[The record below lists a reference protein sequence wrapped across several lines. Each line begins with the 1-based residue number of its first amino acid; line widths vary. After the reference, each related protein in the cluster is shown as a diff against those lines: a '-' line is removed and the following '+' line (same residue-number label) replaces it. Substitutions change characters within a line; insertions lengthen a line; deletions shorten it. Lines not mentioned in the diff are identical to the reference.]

1 MKLHFF
7 YLAVEA
13 GEKTCNKYSPVLLVI
28 SIKYDK
34 GETPTKIKDL
44 ANSDYLIVELEFVL
58 VHCCGI
64 SYTIGFTLMLNQTNS
79 LK

>member
-58 VHCCGI
+58 VRCCGI

-79 LK
+79 WK